1 MENIVF
7 EIFTA
12 ALPAFFRKEIQNITD
27 NVSERNLCGRL
38 LHYIER
44 ELEKT
49 ELSNYHVDT
58 EYNRK
63 QGGQVKTIINKEE
76 VVVTITCDL
85 LIHSRGEVVEH
96 DNLLALEMKKSTA
109 RDADK
114 LSDKQRLCALTAIP
128 YERVWSF
135 GGVAHPEHVCGYKVG
150 IYMEIDRQ
158 EHSCYFERYRHGEL
172 FDSWTERF

>member
-1 MENIVF
+1 MEDIVF
-7 EIFTA
+7 EVFMS
-12 ALPAFFRKEIQNITD
+12 ALPVFFQREIQNITD

-49 ELSNYHVDT
+49 ELSHYHVDN

-85 LIHSRGEVVEH
+85 LIHSRGEVVQH

-109 RDADK
+109 RETEK
-114 LSDKQRLCALTAIP
+114 QSDKRSLCALTAIP

-135 GGVAHPEHVCGYKVG
+135 GGIVHPEHVCGYKVG
-150 IYMEIDRQ
+150 IYMEINRQ
-158 EHSCYFERYRHGEL
+158 EHNCYYERYRHGEL
-172 FDSWTERF
+172 LYSWTENF